1 MYNAYIWLVNN
12 CSIRRVCTRGKWIM
26 KNKKDSYMGDVG
38 IIKKIDDIPEL
49 KEKLIEA
56 FDTKCHSHKD
66 ISRYGLL
73 LGKHILELTNTQ
85 MDDAIEEVFGVNK
98 KWQVGEVR
106 FQAARNVAGMMH
118 DLAREEKDPI
128 KVKVLRVMGQ
138 VAAIPHVK
146 RHALI
151 ASDYAIT
158 LINLMY
164 PKNLEEVRKERE
176 VQIELMK
183 SV

>member
-1 MYNAYIWLVNN
+1 
-12 CSIRRVCTRGKWIM
+12 M
-26 KNKKDSYMGDVG
+26 KNKKETSYMGNVG

-49 KEKLIEA
+49 KDELIAVFES
-56 FDTKCHSHKD
+56 KSKNGV
-66 ISRYGLL
+66 SRYGLL
-73 LGKHILELTNTQ
+73 LVQHVLNLANVQPCEAIKECIDVSRRWQEGKATYQET
-85 MDDAIEEVFGVNK
+85 
-98 KWQVGEVR
+98 R
-106 FQAARNVAGMMH
+106 QAAAMIP
-118 DLAREEKDPI
+118 DLARTEKDPV
-128 KVKVLRVMGQ
+128 KTKVLRIMGQ
-138 VAAIPHVK
+138 VTLIPHVK

-176 VQIELMK
+176 IQIELMK

>member
-1 MYNAYIWLVNN
+1 
-12 CSIRRVCTRGKWIM
+12 M
-26 KNKKDSYMGDVG
+26 KNKKETSDMSNVG

-49 KEKLIEA
+49 KDELIAVFES
-56 FDTKCHSHKD
+56 KSKKD

-73 LGKHILELTNTQ
+73 LVQHVLSLANVQPCNAINECINFSRRWQEGKASYQET
-85 MDDAIEEVFGVNK
+85 
-98 KWQVGEVR
+98 R
-106 FQAARNVAGMMH
+106 QAAAMIP
-118 DLAREEKDPI
+118 DLARTEKDP
-128 KVKVLRVMGQ
+128 VKAKILRVVGQ
-138 VAAIPHVK
+138 VTLIPHVK

-164 PKNLEEVRKERE
+164 PKDLEEVRKERKI
-176 VQIELMK
+176 QIELMK

>member
-1 MYNAYIWLVNN
+1 
-12 CSIRRVCTRGKWIM
+12 M

-49 KEKLIEA
+49 KDELIAA
-56 FDTKCHSHKD
+56 FDSKSYSHKD
-66 ISRYGLL
+66 ISRYSLL
-73 LGKHILELTNTQ
+73 LAQHVLDITNIQ
-85 MDDAIEEVFGVNK
+85 PGDAINECFDINR
-98 KWQVGEVR
+98 KWQEGKAK
-106 FQAARNVAGMMH
+106 FQDARDVAFKIH
-118 DLAREEKDPI
+118 RLAREEKDPI

-138 VAAIPHVK
+138 VAATPHVK

-164 PKNLEEVRKERE
+164 PNNLEEVRKERK